1 MALSYPSRTTL
12 DLSCGRPSPA
22 SARSPKRVWGRR
34 PLRKFQ
40 PKCDEHVC
48 FLVASVPS
56 VQSDR
61 PSSSTSEISPSHL
74 CMLSADGTMADL
86 NKKIDYAVGL
96 DLSLEAVRTLQDVKK
111 SINQT
116 STFMSHTPIF
126 LNVEVKRYAS
136 ARNPRV
142 QLAAWIAAEF
152 NKRQMEGWPLDM
164 PVLAVEIEQDSWLLH
179 VVAAEVRKRSPGGF
193 ILHFFGPVRI
203 GDTFSESNTR
213 KLFSNLCGIALWG
226 QVHFRQWV
234 EKEILTRYTDYEE
247 E

>member
-1 MALSYPSRTTL
+1 MALPHPSGTTL
-12 DLSCGRPSPA
+12 DLGCGGPSPA
-22 SARSPKRVWGRR
+22 SARSPKCVRGGG
-34 PLRKFQ
+34 PLGKFQ
-40 PKCDEHVC
+40 PECDEHAC
-48 FLVASVPS
+48 FPVTSVPS
-56 VQSDR
+56 VPSNR
-61 PSSSTSEISPSHL
+61 LSSSTSEISPSHL

-96 DLSLEAVRTLQDVKK
+96 DLSLEAVRTLQDAKK

-116 STFMSHTPIF
+116 ATFMNHTPMF

-193 ILHFFGPVRI
+193 ILHFFGPVRM
-203 GDTFSESNTR
+203 GDTFSESNAR
-213 KLFSNLCGIALWG
+213 KLFSNLCDIALWG
-226 QVHFRQWV
+226 QVYFRQWV
-234 EKEILTRYTDYEE
+234 EKEILTRYTDHEE